1 MVLMLQLPHFMMDMV
16 SINQSV
22 SSVLLIVMVII
33 FVLSGI
39 LNSNGWNA
47 AQAAIKHF
55 ALLAMCLIKEVI
67 IRKPLYSMVFNTGKV
82 PWKSSVHISALL
94 YTKV

>member
-1 MVLMLQLPHFMMDMV
+1 MMLMLQLPHFMMDMV

-22 SSVLLIVMVII
+22 SSVLLIVIVVT

-47 AQAAIKHF
+47 AQAIKHF
-55 ALLAMCLIKEVI
+55 ALVAMCLIKEVI
-67 IRKPLYSMVFNTGKV
+67 IRKPLYSMVFNTEKV
-82 PWKSSVHISALL
+82 PWKSSMHISALL